1 MYQDTS
7 FLESLETIGK
17 QGNDH
22 SHSKSFK
29 HDDHEI
35 KSLLN
40 ISNNREEDGEDEKPN
55 AFSSKTIQSIDSTL
69 TSSNLSINSIAK
81 SPNKLNSTNETSGG
95 LNKTAIKNSLNSLS
109 EKMKT
114 TENQEKIKLINDNE
128 EVDVR
133 IHNESISFQA
143 RYTPSS
149 STKTKQQ
156 LQKEHRPSLSRNSL
170 YLRTT
175 SESVD
180 SKETNQIADEN
191 SVSLSKASK
200 RSSIASSISSIFN
213 RQSTHSK
220 LNFDLVDDEIDK
232 LAGTVKVPSTSK
244 PNLNDSQTSV
254 NLGGSKKF
262 LNSSNSINN
271 SFSDIY
277 MKAINEKRE
286 ENKKKATLNSK
297 NTTTTPDGKAKRHS
311 INNISSKINTNPSGV
326 NSNSKRD
333 LNDNESINTY
343 ESEKSCY

>member
-7 FLESLETIGK
+7 FLESLESSIGK

-40 ISNNREEDGEDEKPN
+40 ISKEDEDEKRN

-81 SPNKLNSTNETSGG
+81 SPNKLNPTNENSGG

-133 IHNESISFQA
+133 IHNESSSFQA

-156 LQKEHRPSLSRNSL
+156 MQKEHRPSLSRNSL
-170 YLRTT
+170 YLRST

-191 SVSLSKASK
+191 VGVSLSKTSK

-232 LAGTVKVPSTSK
+232 LAGTVKVPSSSK

-297 NTTTTPDGKAKRHS
+297 NNTTTPDGKTKRHS
-311 INNISSKINTNPSGV
+311 INNISSKINSNPSGV

>member
-1 MYQDTS
+1 
-7 FLESLETIGK
+7 
-17 QGNDH
+17 
-22 SHSKSFK
+22 
-29 HDDHEI
+29 
-35 KSLLN
+35 
-40 ISNNREEDGEDEKPN
+40 
-55 AFSSKTIQSIDSTL
+55 
-69 TSSNLSINSIAK
+69 
-81 SPNKLNSTNETSGG
+81 
-95 LNKTAIKNSLNSLS
+95 
-109 EKMKT
+109 MKT

-133 IHNESISFQA
+133 IHNESSSFQA

-156 LQKEHRPSLSRNSL
+156 MQKEHRPSLSRNSL
-170 YLRTT
+170 YLRST

-191 SVSLSKASK
+191 VGVSLSKTSK

-297 NTTTTPDGKAKRHS
+297 NIINTTTTPDGKTKRHS
-311 INNISSKINTNPSGV
+311 INNISSKINSNPSGV